1 MASFSFQRQ
10 HFGVLLNFKLILT
23 SQFST
28 SPHSYF
34 WVMFSLYKY
43 TDLYLSQIH
52 SGYKGPLTIIIKIF
66 MCISINH
73 VRSDQ
78 SLSRVRLFGHLIRT
92 DWSN

>member
-43 TDLYLSQIH
+43 TDLYLSQIL
-52 SGYKGPLTIIIKIF
+52 SAYEEPLTIINIIKIF

-73 VRSDQ
+73 V
-78 SLSRVRLFGHLIRT
+78 VAT
-92 DWSN
+92 

>member
-43 TDLYLSQIH
+43 TDLYLSQIL
-52 SGYKGPLTIIIKIF
+52 SAYEEPLTIINIIKIF

-73 VRSDQ
+73 VVATWLGMTCRINYILDS
-78 SLSRVRLFGHLIRT
+78 F
-92 DWSN
+92 N